1 MVPAVSLSPPLTLSA
16 GCPGVPIRRARLRGN
31 PPDVQVTAHPE
42 GAGWKLRAA
51 NADGTAG
58 LELLLTDGAADMYG
72 EGPAFSAAL
81 VRLRQAAVAGLPA
94 VHADGTLEHLTF
106 VRD

>member
-1 MVPAVSLSPPLTLSA
+1 MDFETFGHQVTLA
-16 GCPGVPIRRARLRGN
+16 DF
-31 PPDVQVTAHPE
+31 PPDVRVTAHPE
-42 GAGWKLRAA
+42 GHGWTLRAV
-51 NADGTAG
+51 NTDGTAG

-81 VRLRQAAVAGLPA
+81 ARLRQAAVAGLPP
-94 VHADGTLEHLTF
+94 VQPDGTLRHLVF

>member
-1 MVPAVSLSPPLTLSA
+1 MDFETFDHQVELAA
-16 GCPGVPIRRARLRGN
+16 F
-31 PPDVQVTAHPE
+31 PPDVQVSAHPE

-51 NADGTAG
+51 NPDGSAG

-81 VRLRQAAVAGLPA
+81 AHLKQAAVAGLPA
-94 VHADGTLEHLTF
+94 VQPDGTLESVVF